1 MNTQGIGCHA
11 SSLGNIAASR
21 QQESSGSVQQF
32 EDALKGTQSSRCG
45 SAQSGSDQTD
55 ASIEG
60 QNDSLSQLQDMLKML
75 MPLLQDMV
83 ANLQKTETTTSNNQ
97 NSVSNFGQQ
106 QQENSQCEACNA

>member
-11 SSLGNIAASR
+11 SSPGSVTGGR
-21 QQESSGSVQQF
+21 QESTAGSAQRF
-32 EDALKGTQSSRCG
+32 EEALMGTQSSRCG
-45 SAQSGSDQTD
+45 SAQGGSDQAD
-55 ASIEG
+55 ASTEG

-83 ANLQKTETTTSNNQ
+83 ASPQKTETTTSNKQ
-97 NSVSNFGQQ
+97 NSASNFGQQ